1 MISTV
6 IREISV
12 FELKR
17 MFDSSA
23 DFELIDVRE
32 EWEKNIADI
41 GGKLIPVNKI
51 HLKYQE
57 IPKDKMTIIYCRSG
71 KRSASAIKFLI
82 ENFGYQNLHNL
93 NGGILSWSDNINKSI
108 QKY

>member
-12 FELKR
+12 LELKE

-32 EWEKNIADI
+32 KWEKNIADI
-41 GGKLIPVNKI
+41 GGKLIPVNEV
-51 HLKYQE
+51 HLKYHE

-71 KRSASAIKFLI
+71 KRSANAVKFLM
-82 ENFGYQNLHNL
+82 ENYGYQNLLNL
-93 NGGILSWSDNINKSI
+93 KGGILAWSDYINKSLP
-108 QKY
+108 KY